1 MRGGIMDLR
10 ILGPLE
16 IIEDGHALNLG
27 AAKQQVVLA
36 VLLLHPNEVVSV
48 SRLVDELWGLSPPT
62 TATKVVQGYVSGLR
76 KILGAQTII
85 TRPGGYLARVE
96 SDRLDA
102 ARFESLAAEARASL
116 PNDPAR
122 AVELFDRALHLWRGP
137 PLVGLEFMSV
147 ARSETQRLVEAELT
161 AVEQRIEAELVL
173 GRHTDLI
180 QQLPKLVAQ
189 NPYRERLRAHLML
202 ALYRSGR
209 QAEALAAYRDARLIL
224 VSELGMEP
232 SRELQKLQEQML
244 AHDPALESPVPP
256 RAVAN
261 RALIDQQRVEPA
273 RRLVTVVAISM
284 HMRGP
289 RVDPESMYRTV
300 ERHSVICEDVIRRHG
315 GSVQGYIGNTVVGIF
330 GLLELHEDDAVR
342 ALRAAVEIRDVV
354 AEANDAPERDPRV
367 RISLA
372 IGIESGPV
380 FVGAGISRERLT
392 TGDAVELS
400 TALAQDGSD
409 NEIFLGERVRH
420 LAEKIIS
427 VDSMESVSF
436 PMRSEPISR
445 WRLKGLQ
452 PDEPVLPGSATYVG
466 HQRELRE
473 LRAVLGRAAS
483 ESTCR
488 LITIVGEA
496 GIGKSRLTGEFLS
509 TLEPDHIIAVIGHC
523 LSYGQGTTY
532 HPVAEIVAQLSGGD
546 LQNGLV
552 DLLRGEP
559 SAESIALRVLTTI
572 GRSQESVQADETFWA
587 VRRLLE
593 WAARERPMVVV
604 IDDIHWADPALLDM
618 LDHVATFSSGS
629 PMLLV
634 CLARP
639 DLLEAV
645 PSWAV
650 PQPNRSI
657 LALERLDDA
666 ESHELVAA
674 LDPRAELN
682 QDERRRAVRVA
693 EGNPFFLEQIVAVSA
708 TGADASLP
716 PNVQAV
722 LAARIDRLKH
732 GERSLLGLAAVA
744 GQSFR
749 RYEVVELMDG
759 ADRPDIGR
767 HLATLVHKQLVRPGH
782 PDVDGRDSF
791 QFAHALIREAAYEA
805 MPKQLRA
812 DLHEKMANQ
821 LKSTADPQAEVVGY
835 HLERAYRLC
844 AELVPVRERERAL
857 ATEAAEWL
865 DVAAR
870 AVFLREDLAGGAGLL
885 ERAASLFA
893 QDDVR
898 RFLLL
903 PRLGEALFKT
913 GRLGNAERVLDE
925 AIEYAQTENVPELA
939 ALAGVERQ
947 RVLIQEG
954 SAWSVAEATRVADTA
969 IEVLGASGDELGQ
982 CRAWCLHATI
992 KWILGLAFDAGQNWM
1007 RASEYAERA
1016 GNTQELFEILCWR
1029 ASAAAFGPTAVK
1041 VAIQQ
1046 CDEIRDQVASSP
1058 IAVANVLHPLAQLHA
1073 MNGDFDLAR
1082 RLIRDADAILDD
1094 LGRLESTVSHHEAW
1108 VEMLAG
1114 WPATAEAKLLVGY
1127 QRLTAMGEKSLLA
1140 TTAAIL
1146 AQAAFAQDKEE
1157 AAEEYC
1163 RVSEQ
1168 AAAADDFPAR
1178 AAWRG
1183 VRAKILA
1190 RQGQFDAA
1198 EMLAWEA
1205 VRLVER
1211 TDLVT
1216 AQADSFFDLGA
1227 VLERA
1232 GRDIGAEAAIRRALE
1247 LSLQKGNI
1255 VSTQRAR
1262 SWLATRVSAMDAP
1275 ASLEKR

>member
-1 MRGGIMDLR
+1 MDLR

-16 IIEDGHALNLG
+16 VVEDGHALNLG

-48 SRLVDELWGLSPPT
+48 SRLVDELWGLSPPA

-76 KILGAQTII
+76 KILGAHTII

-102 ARFESLAAEARASL
+102 ARFESLAAEGRASL

-122 AVELFDRALHLWRGP
+122 AVELFDRALRLWRGP

-161 AVEQRIEAELVL
+161 AIEQRIEAELVL
-173 GRHTDLI
+173 GHHADLV

-189 NPYRERLRAHLML
+189 NPYRERLRAHLMV
-202 ALYRSGR
+202 ALYRTGR

-232 SRELQKLQEQML
+232 SRELQLLHEQIL
-244 AHDPALESPVPP
+244 AQDPALESPLPL
-256 RAVAN
+256 RAAAN
-261 RALIDQQRVEPA
+261 RAQIDQQRVEPA
-273 RRLVTVVAISM
+273 RRLVTVLAISM
-284 HMRGP
+284 HIRGP
-289 RVDPESMYRTV
+289 GVDPESMYRIV

-315 GSVQGYIGNTVVGIF
+315 GSVQGYVGNTVVGIF
-330 GLLELHEDDAVR
+330 GLLELHEDDALR
-342 ALRAAVEIRDVV
+342 AVRAAVEIRDVV
-354 AEANDAPERDPRV
+354 AEANHAPEHDPRV
-367 RISLA
+367 RIALT
-372 IGIESGPV
+372 IGIESGSV
-380 FVGAGISRERLT
+380 FAGAGIPRERLA
-392 TGDAVELS
+392 TGAAVELS
-400 TALAQDGSD
+400 TALAQSGAD
-409 NEIFLGERVRH
+409 NEILLGEHACH
-420 LAEKIIS
+420 LAAPIIS
-427 VDSMESVSF
+427 VDSMESVSL
-436 PMRSEPISR
+436 PMRSEPVSR

-452 PDEPVLPGSATYVG
+452 RDEPVLPGSATYVG

-473 LRAVLGRAAS
+473 LRAVLARAAS

-496 GIGKSRLTGEFLS
+496 GIGKSRLTREFLS

-523 LSYGQGTTY
+523 LSYGEGIGY
-532 HPVAEIVAQLSGGD
+532 HPIAEIVAQLSGGD

-552 DLLRGEP
+552 DLLSGDP
-559 SAESIALRVLTTI
+559 NAESIAPRVLTAI

-593 WAARERPMVVV
+593 WVARERPMVVV

-629 PMLLV
+629 PILLL

-657 LALERLDDA
+657 LALERLDDV
-666 ESHELVAA
+666 ESYELVAA

-682 QDERRRAVRVA
+682 QEERRRAVRVA

-716 PNVQAV
+716 PNVHAV
-722 LAARIDRLKH
+722 LAARIDRLKQ

-749 RYEVVELMDG
+749 RDEVVELMDG
-759 ADRPDIGR
+759 ADRPDIGG
-767 HLATLVHKQLVRPGH
+767 HLATLVHKQLIRPGH

-791 QFAHALIREAAYEA
+791 RFAHALIREAAYEA

-812 DLHEKMANQ
+812 DLHQKMANQ
-821 LKSTADPQAEVVGY
+821 LKATADPQAEVVGY
-835 HLERAYRLC
+835 HLERAYLLS
-844 AELVPVRERERAL
+844 AELAPVREREQAL

-865 DVAAR
+865 DAAAR
-870 AVFLREDLAGGAGLL
+870 TAFRREDLTSGATLL
-885 ERAASLFA
+885 ERAVSLFA
-893 QDDVR
+893 YDDVR
-898 RFLLL
+898 RFALL
-903 PRLGEALFKT
+903 PRLGEALFET
-913 GRLGNAERVLDE
+913 GQLRDAEHVLDD
-925 AIEYAQTENVPELA
+925 AIQYAQSGNVPELA
-939 ALAGVERQ
+939 ALASVERQ

-992 KWILGLAFDAGQNWM
+992 KWILGLALNADQYWM
-1007 RASEYAERA
+1007 RASEHAQRAE
-1016 GNTQELFEILCWR
+1016 NTRELFEILCWR
-1029 ASAAAFGPTAVK
+1029 ASAAAFGPIAVK
-1041 VAIQQ
+1041 VAIKQ
-1046 CDEIRDQVASSP
+1046 CMEIRDQVASSP
-1058 IAVANVLHPLAQLHA
+1058 VAVAATLRPLALLHA
-1073 MNGDFDLAR
+1073 MNGDFAQAR
-1082 RLIRDADAILDD
+1082 EFIRDADAILDD
-1094 LGRLESTVSHHEAW
+1094 LGRLESTVELHEAW
-1108 VEMLAG
+1108 IDMLAG
-1114 WPATAEAKLLVGY
+1114 EPAAAEARLLAGY
-1127 QRLTAMGEKSLLA
+1127 RELDAMGEKSLLA
-1140 TTAAIL
+1140 TTAAAL
-1146 AQAAFAQDKEE
+1146 AQAAFAQGHELD
-1157 AAEEYC
+1157 AEEFC
-1163 RVSEQ
+1163 RVSERS
-1168 AAAADDFPAR
+1168 AAADDLQAQTT
-1178 AAWRG
+1178 WRG
-1183 VRAKILA
+1183 VKARLLAQRNQFDSGEALA
-1190 RQGQFDAA
+1190 R
-1198 EMLAWEA
+1198 EA
-1205 VRLVER
+1205 VELAKR

-1216 AQADSFFDLGA
+1216 TQADSLFDLGQ
-1227 VLERA
+1227 VLDSA
-1232 GRDIGAEAAIRRALE
+1232 GRMVDAAAAIREALE
-1247 LSLQKGNI
+1247 LYLEKGDV
-1255 VSTQRAR
+1255 VSADRAL
-1262 SWLATRVSAMDAP
+1262 SWLTEQGFDSH
-1275 ASLEKR
+1275 

>member
-1 MRGGIMDLR
+1 MDLR

-16 IIEDGHALNLG
+16 VLEDGHALNLG

-48 SRLVDELWGLSPPT
+48 SRLVDELWGLSPPA

-102 ARFESLAAEARASL
+102 ARFESLAAEGRASL

-122 AVELFDRALHLWRGP
+122 AVELFDRALRLWRGP
-137 PLVGLEFMSV
+137 PLLGLEFMSV
-147 ARSETQRLVEAELT
+147 ARSETQRLVEAEL
-161 AVEQRIEAELVL
+161 AAIEQRIEAELVL
-173 GRHTDLI
+173 GKHADLV

-189 NPYRERLRAHLML
+189 NPYRERLRAHLMV
-202 ALYRSGR
+202 ALYRTGR

-232 SRELQKLQEQML
+232 SRELQLLQEQIL
-244 AHDPALESPVPP
+244 AQDPALESPLPP

-284 HMRGP
+284 HIRGP
-289 RVDPESMYRTV
+289 GVDPESMYRIV
-300 ERHSVICEDVIRRHG
+300 ERHSVMCGDVIRRHG
-315 GSVQGYIGNTVVGIF
+315 GSVQVYVGNTVVGIF

-342 ALRAAVEIRDVV
+342 AVRAAVEIRDVV
-354 AEANDAPERDPRV
+354 AEANHAPEHDPRV
-367 RISLA
+367 RIALT
-372 IGIESGPV
+372 IGIESGSV
-380 FVGAGISRERLT
+380 FAGAGIPRERLA
-392 TGDAVELS
+392 TGAAVELS
-400 TALAQDGSD
+400 TALAQSGAD
-409 NEIFLGERVRH
+409 NEILLGEHACH
-420 LAEKIIS
+420 LAAPIIS
-427 VDSMESVSF
+427 VDSMESVSL
-436 PMRSEPISR
+436 PMRPETISR
-445 WRLKGLQ
+445 WRLTGLQ
-452 PDEPVLPGSATYVG
+452 SDEPVLPSSSMYIG

-473 LRAVLGRAAS
+473 LRVVLARAAS
-483 ESTCR
+483 ESSCR
-488 LITIVGEA
+488 LVTIVGEA
-496 GIGKSRLTGEFLS
+496 GIGKSRLTREFLS
-509 TLEPDHIIAVIGHC
+509 DLDSDDINVVIGRC
-523 LSYGQGTTY
+523 LSYGEGITY
-532 HPVAEIVAQLSGGD
+532 HPIAEIVAQLSGGD

-552 DLLRGEP
+552 DLLSGDP
-559 SAESIALRVLTTI
+559 NAESIAPRVLTAI

-593 WAARERPMVVV
+593 WAARERPLVAV

-629 PMLLV
+629 PILLV

-645 PSWAV
+645 PSWSV

-657 LALERLDDA
+657 LALERLDDV

-682 QDERRRAVRVA
+682 QDQRRRAVRVA

-716 PNVQAV
+716 LNVHAV
-722 LAARIDRLKH
+722 LAARIDRLKQ

-767 HLATLVHKQLVRPGH
+767 HLATLVHKQLIRPGH

-812 DLHEKMANQ
+812 DLHEQMANQ
-821 LKSTADPQAEVVGY
+821 LKATANRQAEVVGY
-835 HLERAYRLC
+835 HLERAYLLY
-844 AELVPVRERERAL
+844 AELAPVRERERAL

-865 DVAAR
+865 DAAAR
-870 AVFLREDLAGGAGLL
+870 TAFRREDLTSGATLL
-885 ERAASLFA
+885 ERAVSLFA
-893 QDDVR
+893 RDDVR
-898 RFLLL
+898 RYALL
-903 PRLGEALFKT
+903 PRLGEALFET
-913 GRLGNAERVLDE
+913 GRLRDAERVLDD
-925 AIEYAQTENVPELA
+925 AIHYAQTGNLPELA
-939 ALAGVERQ
+939 ALASVERQ

-954 SAWSVAEATRVADTA
+954 SAWSVPEATRVADTA
-969 IEVLGASGDELGQ
+969 VEVLGASGDELGQ
-982 CRAWCLHATI
+982 CRAWCLHATV
-992 KWILGLAFDAGQNWM
+992 KWILGLAFNADQYWM
-1007 RASEYAERA
+1007 RASEHAERA
-1016 GNTQELFEILCWR
+1016 GNTPKLFEILCWR

-1046 CDEIRDQVASSP
+1046 CNEIRDQVASSP
-1058 IAVANVLHPLAQLHA
+1058 IAMANVLHPLAQLHA

-1114 WPATAEAKLLVGY
+1114 RPATAESKLLVGY
-1127 QRLTAMGEKSLLA
+1127 QRLAAMGEKSLLA

-1146 AQAAFAQDKEE
+1146 AQAAFAQGKEDV
-1157 AAEEYC
+1157 AEEYC

-1190 RQGQFDAA
+1190 QQGQFDAA
-1198 EMLAWEA
+1198 EVLAREA

-1211 TDLVT
+1211 TDFIT

-1232 GRDIGAEAAIRRALE
+1232 GRDIGAEPAIRRALE

-1255 VSTQRAR
+1255 VSAQRAR
-1262 SWLATRVSAMDAP
+1262 SWLASRGSVIDTHA
-1275 ASLEKR
+1275 